1 MPDHQ
6 KKKKK
11 KKRKVE
17 LLNGSCISQQRS
29 GKGTLPLIF
38 ATKRCPHSRQ
48 YHLEVDR
55 LLLSALLC
63 CVFPQCFRGYFDSSA
78 DDKAWISET
87 FQFYLCF

>member
-1 MPDHQ
+1 MPDH
-6 KKKKK
+6 KKKKVK
-11 KKRKVE
+11 

-29 GKGTLPLIF
+29 GRGTLSLIF
-38 ATKRCPHSRQ
+38 ATKQCPHSRQ

-63 CVFPQCFRGYFDSSA
+63 CAFPQRFRGYFDSSA
-78 DDKAWISET
+78 DDKSWISET